1 MKNVIK
7 KLLSLTLVAALLLC
21 AVPFQAMA
29 ADTGIT
35 VVILDEESNELAR
48 FDKTPSNGKT
58 SVVKDLL
65 NYALK
70 NGLVEGYG
78 VGEAEIDHAYAYLAD
93 GSKGYVSAGDTL
105 NIGDKVRIAIKA
117 AESED
122 EGEEDTE
129 ETFEAIKFV
138 VKIGTSDNTVFSGS
152 VTPSNGEY
160 ALAKNLLTYGWNKA
174 WADTY
179 TVDHA
184 WSTKQHAN
192 VGSDA
197 KVYAGDTVSFLL
209 VEKKNTNSG
218 SSSSGTSS
226 DEVDDEF
233 FKDIWLQIFIN
244 DGISKYDKMI
254 KLNDYTMIKDGKVTK
269 DELWS
274 IITKYY
280 KATDSNKGIT
290 WKGMYI
296 EDEKVDATNWVEG
309 NYKNVTSVD
318 GLNELRQDGTVVLK
332 VRVTG
337 VTKLSSTSS
346 TADSTNPKT
355 GDMIFV
361 PAMVMVASAAAVAF
375 IYMDSKKR
383 AVR

>member
-1 MKNVIK
+1 M
-7 KLLSLTLVAALLLC
+7 
-21 AVPFQAMA
+21 
-29 ADTGIT
+29 
-35 VVILDEESNELAR
+35 
-48 FDKTPSNGKT
+48 
-58 SVVKDLL
+58 
-65 NYALK
+65 
-70 NGLVEGYG
+70 
-78 VGEAEIDHAYAYLAD
+78 
-93 GSKGYVSAGDTL
+93 
-105 NIGDKVRIAIKA
+105 
-117 AESED
+117 
-122 EGEEDTE
+122 
-129 ETFEAIKFV
+129 
-138 VKIGTSDNTVFSGS
+138 
-152 VTPSNGEY
+152 
-160 ALAKNLLTYGWNKA
+160 
-174 WADTY
+174 
-179 TVDHA
+179 
-184 WSTKQHAN
+184 
-192 VGSDA
+192 
-197 KVYAGDTVSFLL
+197 
-209 VEKKNTNSG
+209 
-218 SSSSGTSS
+218 
-226 DEVDDEF
+226 DDEF

-361 PAMVMVASAAAVAF
+361 PMLVMVASAAAVAF
-375 IYMDSKKR
+375 VYISSKKR
-383 AVR
+383 AR